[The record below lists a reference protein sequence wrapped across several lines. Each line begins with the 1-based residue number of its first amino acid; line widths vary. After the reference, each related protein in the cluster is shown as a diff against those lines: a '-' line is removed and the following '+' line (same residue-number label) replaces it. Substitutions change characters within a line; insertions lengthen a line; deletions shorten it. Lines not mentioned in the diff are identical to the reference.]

1 MWNVLVER
9 FSACGLTYETDR
21 LPAIAGLARLVQKR
35 LKCEYLAGLWRFQLV
50 SQLLWRRIGRA
61 DRHSTYRA
69 PSWSW
74 ASSPGKADF
83 DRWLSGSMTVE
94 SFSSYKE
101 RLKGYKNVVLE
112 NVDVRTMDGNELS
125 QVIHGTLR
133 QSGILIPSYI
143 TPLKDRSPESEV
155 RYQIAMRQIAF
166 DFFPDTGD
174 ELDQSFLS
182 QAYYSIACFC
192 WKSKR
197 VGLFRT
203 KGLVLKPTYQKGEY
217 QRVGYFRKQGYIL
230 LEQFQGELLGDALTE
245 DGDVQEKTLMTENLY
260 EEYNKENHLYTF
272 TII

>member
-35 LKCEYLAGLWRFQLV
+35 LKCEYLAGLWRFQFV

-61 DRHSTYRA
+61 DCHSTYRA

-83 DRWLSGSMTVE
+83 DRWLLGSTTVE
-94 SFSSYKE
+94 SFSSYRE
-101 RLKGYKNVVLE
+101 RLKGYQNVNLE
-112 NVDVRTMDGNELS
+112 NVYVRTMDDKELS
-125 QVIHGTLR
+125 QVIQGNLR
-133 QSGILIPSYI
+133 LSGVLIPSYI
-143 TPLKDRSPESEV
+143 TPWKDRNPGSEV
-155 RYQIAMRQIAF
+155 YYQIAIRQIAF

-174 ELDQSFLS
+174 ELDEAFLS
-182 QAYYSIACFC
+182 QSYYSIACFC

-197 VGLFRT
+197 VGLFQT
-203 KGLVLKPTYQKGEY
+203 KGLVLKLTCQKGEY
-217 QRVGYFRKQGYIL
+217 QRVGYFRKQGHIR
-230 LEQFQGELLGDALTE
+230 LEQFQGALLGDASTE
-245 DGDVQEKTLMTENLY
+245 DGDVQEKTLMTENIY
-260 EEYNKENHLYTF
+260 EGYNKEKRLYTF